1 MNENT
6 TEGEKMDEERIAYFR
21 RRIYDGITSHSVTD
35 DEVLHILDALE
46 AALARAEGAG
56 WKLIETA
63 PKDGTTILAC
73 CERCYDKNGFAPIAV
88 KWRTYHPNAQGE
100 AEWREMHGHKVQG
113 LTHWMPLP
121 AAPEPRP

>member
-1 MNENT
+1 VDKEQLGSVIEMMRDEMIDAHAEMT
-6 TEGEKMDEERIAYFR
+6 VSTEHLRA
-21 RRIYDGITSHSVTD
+21 V
-35 DEVLHILDALE
+35 LDALE

-63 PKDGTTILAC
+63 PKDGMTILAC
-73 CERCYDKNGFAPIAV
+73 YERCYDKNGFAPIAV